1 VVRGG
6 GANDYV
12 KAGTPATWGYCAP
25 TH

>member
-6 GANDYV
+6 GSNDYV
-12 KAGTPATWGYCAP
+12 KAGSPTTWGYCAP